1 MESLGNVGIRVD
13 SYENNNPIL
22 THIFWGKDINQAIE
36 YAKSHLVSDVFFA
49 STFTGTMKWRDDTLI
64 LSYGIR
70 TLSIRSESF
79 SSKLQV
85 MEDIQKMATTISG
98 MQRESGLTEIVN
110 DLSKRV

>member
-22 THIFWGKDINQAIE
+22 THIFWGKDINQAVQ

-64 LSYGIR
+64 LSYNGKVLTIKPEGIKLTER
-70 TLSIRSESF
+70 IMGDIR
-79 SSKLQV
+79 
-85 MEDIQKMATTISG
+85 DMAITISR